1 MLVFTRKRNE
11 AIVIGD
17 GIEVRVL
24 RVGRDGVR
32 LGVTAPAAVPVHRQ
46 EIYEQICA
54 ENRTAA
60 VAAAAGPA
68 LLARLRRSRGGEAPA
83 SPVASCGG
91 EAPAAPVARC
101 GGQAPGCPTKP

>member
-11 AIVIGD
+11 AIIIGD

-32 LGVTAPAAVPVHRQ
+32 LGVTAPAAIPVHRQ

-60 VAAAAGPA
+60 VAAAAAGPA
-68 LLARLRRSRGGEAPA
+68 LLARLRK
-83 SPVASCGG
+83 
-91 EAPAAPVARC
+91 AAPEAGRDKTTVP
-101 GGQAPGCPTKP
+101 QA